1 MKNASLFVTEIILLT
16 LLTPGLSLAQQPT
29 EIACEEN
36 YIVQANDWLSKIA
49 DKYYSDVMAYPVIV
63 DAANADANDNYTDII
78 DPNLIEP
85 GWVLCIPGDQSMA
98 GLMEASTAPVPA
110 GLSLPELA
118 NATYS
123 SEWTQDGTAPLTNGE
138 YSESAAPNSA
148 GKTKVIM
155 LTEQTTYGQ
164 LNGQDVA
171 AVILVT
177 STSGSGRFYD
187 LHVMANQ
194 NGQPTEVA
202 NTMLGDRVQ
211 IISSNIEN
219 NGIVVDIVQAGP
231 NDPLCCPSQQT
242 IKTFTLQGEQ
252 LAETSSRTVAS
263 ETTGTSSS
271 FASVI
276 WKWLGSTDQAG
287 QNNII
292 VPNPDHYRLE
302 LLTDGM
308 FRAKADCNIVSGSYT
323 LSGNNLTVRLDPS
336 PMAKCGSSELDQQYL
351 RLLDQVVGYEQN
363 EDNLVLNLADD
374 GGRMNFSR
382 LQAVTGIV
390 VGPVNATLPAGATL
404 EVKVMDVTEAPGTQ
418 IEGVLQESIT
428 FPIDFEVAYPP
439 QAVIPDH
446 VYALEV
452 GIQDKQ
458 GNTLYQ
464 NSRTYLVLTQGHPK
478 YNVVVSVKAVK

>member
-1 MKNASLFVTEIILLT
+1 MKNSSLLASTIVLLA

-29 EIACEEN
+29 EIECKEN

-49 DKYYSDVMAYPVIV
+49 DKYYGDVMAYPAIV

-78 DPNLIEP
+78 NPNLIEP

-98 GLMEASTAPVPA
+98 RFMGTSTAPVPA

-123 SEWTQDGTAPLTNGE
+123 SEWTQDGTAPLTHGE
-138 YSESAAPNSA
+138 YSESAAPNSV
-148 GKTKVIM
+148 GKTKVVM
-155 LTEQTTYGQ
+155 LTEQTAYGQ

-177 STSGSGRFYD
+177 STSGSGRFYY

-202 NTMLGDRVQ
+202 NTLLGDRIQ

-219 NGIVVDIVQAGP
+219 NGIVVDMVQAGP
-231 NDPLCCPSQQT
+231 NDPLCCPSQQ
-242 IKTFTLQGEQ
+242 IVKTFALRGEQ
-252 LAETSSRTVAS
+252 LEEKSSRAVAS
-263 ETTGTSSS
+263 KITETRSS
-271 FASVI
+271 FASAI
-276 WKWLGSTDQAG
+276 WKWLGFTDQTG
-287 QNNII
+287 QNKII
-292 VPNPDHYRLE
+292 VPNPDNYRLE
-302 LLTDGM
+302 LLSDGM
-308 FRAKADCNIVSGSYT
+308 FRAKADCRVVSGSYT

-336 PMAKCGSSELDQQYL
+336 AQAKCGSSSLDQQYL
-351 RLLDQVVGYEQN
+351 SLLGQVVGYEQN
-363 EDNLVLNLADD
+363 GNNLALNLAAD
-374 GGRMNFSR
+374 GGRMNFSS
-382 LQAVTGIV
+382 LQAVTGII

-404 EVKVMDVTEAPGTQ
+404 EVKVMDVTETPGTQ
-418 IEGVLQESIT
+418 VEGILQEIVT
-428 FPIDFEVAYPP
+428 FPINFEVDYPP

-452 GIQDKQ
+452 SIQDEQ

-464 NSRTYLVLTQGHPK
+464 NSRTNLVLTQGHPK
-478 YNVVVSVKAVK
+478 YNVVVSVKAMK